1 MQIFNLTR
9 LNLNSPYKIWM
20 RHSSYIF
27 VTDYGVQ
34 YRIEFSQNQDIWQN
48 GAYEFGILNENNRNS
63 PNDPKVKKTIQCL
76 IEEFFLMN
84 PDILL
89 YQCETGDN
97 RQAMRARLFT
107 KWFNEYDY
115 QNRFYV
121 KVSVLRDEEI
131 DNYIA
136 LIVQKNNPELEAI
149 KQTFDSFVGF
159 FSNKPK

>member
-1 MQIFNLTR
+1 
-9 LNLNSPYKIWM
+9 M
-20 RHSSYIF
+20 RGSSYIF

-34 YRIEFSQNQDIWQN
+34 YRVEFSPNQDIWQK
-48 GAYEFGILNENNRNS
+48 GAYELGILNENKKNS
-63 PNDPKVKKTIQCL
+63 PNDQKVKKTIQCL
-76 IEEFFLMN
+76 IEEFFLTN

-97 RQAMRARLFT
+97 RQTMRARLFT

-115 QNRFYV
+115 RERFYV
-121 KVSVLRDEEI
+121 KVSVLQDEET

-149 KQTFDSFVGF
+149 KQTFDNFIGF
-159 FSNKPK
+159 FDDNPELTL